1 MDRIIN
7 NHKALCYVCKH
18 AKTKKQRQA
27 CLSHCNDNVTRALI
41 DMIHNLM
48 KGNLRLSSKQKGKLR
63 RYKQQLRFLAKPS
76 SKSLT
81 SKKKYLIQKGGFLPF
96 LAPLIPLLIKAA
108 TIAGP
113 LIAKGALAGAAGT
126 AASAAIGKI
135 VEKANN

>member
-1 MDRIIN
+1 M
-7 NHKALCYVCKH
+7 
-18 AKTKKQRQA
+18 TKKLRNKQQWIE
-27 CLSHCNDNVTRALI
+27 LSTTIKHCVMFANMPRLKNRDKRVYHTVMTMSREHS

-113 LIAKGALAGAAGT
+113 LIA
-126 AASAAIGKI
+126 
-135 VEKANN
+135 N